1 MCSLIFLLVLVELL
15 SLQTSPCD
23 CSHTLSPV
31 QKPVGCFQE
40 EISAPRANIHTGV
53 VPTLLLT
60 AKGDATRT
68 APAPRPNVRMYHAC
82 PGSRLRGRG
91 VTPCLGTG
99 STRLRTRDAE
109 ADREASAGTHTLWLR
124 PLSTEERVEILA
136 IEKGV
141 DNVERRCYCPSP
153 GLAGCGND
161 DADRGK

>member
-1 MCSLIFLLVLVELL
+1 MRDEFVAQDTGMMCSLIFLLVLELL

-23 CSHTLSPV
+23 CRHTLSPM

-40 EISAPRANIHTGV
+40 EISAPSANIHTGV

-82 PGSRLRGRG
+82 PGSRLQGRG

-109 ADREASAGTHTLWLR
+109 ADRRHRRGHAPSDLGRCLR
-124 PLSTEERVEILA
+124 
-136 IEKGV
+136 KK
-141 DNVERRCYCPSP
+141 ERR
-153 GLAGCGND
+153 A
-161 DADRGK
+161 